1 MKMFNAV
8 IFLILSVKTD
18 YSEFILKF
26 ICETKEEECI

>member
-18 YSEFILKF
+18 YFELILKF